1 MNEQEYINK
10 LESKLM
16 YALSPTT
23 HELSLETQKNFI
35 NIIREN
41 IDEDTYTIK
50 QELKK
55 YWENE
60 IDYKPKKQNNWDISE
75 FIDSKIQKRIEEGGS
90 IFPID

>member
-1 MNEQEYINK
+1 MTEQEYINK

-23 HELSLETQKNFI
+23 HELSVETQKKFI
-35 NIIREN
+35 NIIREK

-55 YWENE
+55 CWKDE
-60 IDYKPKKQNNWDISE
+60 INYKPKEQNNWDISE

-90 IFPID
+90 VFPID